1 MTDLNAQNSNQIIH
15 FVDQGHK
22 PMLLKSII
30 KTDPSYSLLVFA
42 RTKQGANRIIEFLER
57 NSIRAHAI
65 HGGKSK
71 SACDKALKSF
81 RDGRAQVLVINDS
94 AAKDYIMPPVTHV
107 IHYDMPYNPTT
118 YLERIQSGTTKDPL
132 KDKLHIITFCD
143 AIEREFLKTLEQGIK
158 IKLTIDENHPFH
170 GLKFRAKQKSKND
183 YELHSKSGH
192 KAKRRNS
199 DGSIN
204 DNYSK
209 PKNNTK
215 RAVKRGYQDPR
226 YSKQVARQD
235 EEIVDFREEKPAR
248 RDDSKKSTFSDSRFK
263 PSFTKPTKKSSKPKK

>member
-1 MTDLNAQNSNQIIH
+1 MTDLNAENSDQKIH
-15 FVDQGHK
+15 FVDQGNK

-57 NSIRAHAI
+57 NTIRAHAI

-81 RDGRAQVLVINDS
+81 RDGRAPVLVINDS
-94 AAKDYIMPPVTHV
+94 AAKEYVMPPVTHV
-107 IHYDMPYNPTT
+107 IHYDMPYNPAI
-118 YLERIQSGTTKDPL
+118 YLERIQSGTPKKTL
-132 KDKLHIITFCD
+132 KEKLQIITFCD
-143 AIEREFLKTLEQGIK
+143 TIEREFLKELEKGIK
-158 IKLTIDENHPFH
+158 IKLTIDESHPFH
-170 GLKFRAKQKSKND
+170 GVKFRAKQKSKND
-183 YELHSKSGH
+183 YELHSKTGY

-209 PKNNTK
+209 PKNTAK
-215 RAVKRGYQDPR
+215 RAPKRGYQDPR
-226 YSKQVARQD
+226 YSKQVALQD
-235 EEIVDFREEKPAR
+235 AEMLDFREEKPTR

-263 PSFTKPTKKSSKPKK
+263 PSFTKPTKKSSKPQK